1 MHAHVILFSFMYFFH
16 VQPGTSDSSASQQPK
31 VINVFISLMLIV
43 QKQESLFLQQR
54 MHHLFLI
61 ILGGH

>member
-1 MHAHVILFSFMYFFH
+1 MDIEMGTDT

-61 ILGGH
+61 ILGGHWNKY